1 MVHLWFSLML
11 WELIIRHTWLR
22 MNQDYTLLSK
32 NVSKLSLFA
41 DYDLTEFLNNQFQVS
56 IGLHDLTAGLFS
68 IPILEG
74 SEHNKS
80 FNLEAP
86 TTAANAMRVIRAMQV
101 KTNIVGR

>member
-1 MVHLWFSLML
+1 M
-11 WELIIRHTWLR
+11 
-22 MNQDYTLLSK
+22 
-32 NVSKLSLFA
+32 
-41 DYDLTEFLNNQFQVS
+41 NNQFQVS

-101 KTNIVGR
+101 KNQYCWKVALVLVKQV

>member
-1 MVHLWFSLML
+1 MCYQAF
-11 WELIIRHTWLR
+11 II
-22 MNQDYTLLSK
+22 
-32 NVSKLSLFA
+32 A

-56 IGLHDLTAGLFS
+56 IGLRSSAGLFS

-86 TTAANAMRVIRAMQV
+86 TTAANAMS
-101 KTNIVGR
+101 N